1 MDLYPLTFPEFLG
14 ALDEHPLLDLLKSQD
29 WSLIKNFRS
38 RFTELLKQ
46 YYYVGGMPEAVVAFS
61 LRKDSKEVRQIQ
73 KRILLAY
80 EQDFSKHAP
89 NEIVLLDPGKC
100 PIRDRFPASDD
111 GPNRSGRSESRRK
124 PAIQESSNIFPEIH
138 TRRDRKS
145 TRLNSSH

>member
-1 MDLYPLTFPEFLG
+1 MIRRPPRATRTDTLFPYTTL
-14 ALDEHPLLDLLKSQD
+14 
-29 WSLIKNFRS
+29 FR
-38 RFTELLKQ
+38 
-46 YYYVGGMPEAVVAFS
+46 
-61 LRKDSKEVRQIQ
+61 SKEVRQIQ

-138 TRRDRKS
+138 TR
-145 TRLNSSH
+145 SSH